1 MRIAVASG
9 KGGTGKTTVA
19 VNLAVSA
26 ARVGLRAAYVDC
38 DVEEPNGH
46 IYLKPEK
53 GLSLPVA
60 VEVPDVDETLCTV
73 CGKCG
78 KICEFRS
85 IAVLGDR
92 VMVFPELCHGCG
104 GCFLVCPVD
113 ALKREKRLAGRV
125 ETGLSRIAPD
135 PGGPPEPRG
144 NGEISFV
151 QGILRVR
158 EAMPLPVI
166 REVKKHIPDRDI
178 VIVDCPPGNSCPMV
192 ESVRGADRVILVTE
206 PTPFGLNDLG
216 IALETVSEIGIP
228 VDIVMNR
235 CDPERDAAPVDI
247 GDGRAEVIARIP
259 ESREMARIGSRGGM
273 AYFESAGF
281 GRIMDGILEKM
292 LRAARGAR

>member
-60 VEVPDVDETLCTV
+60 VEVPEVDESKCTA
-73 CGKCG
+73 CGKCRD
-78 KICEFRS
+78 ICEFRA

-113 ALKREKRLAGRV
+113 ALKRDKRLAGRV
-125 ETGLSRIAPD
+125 ETGVSKIAPD
-135 PGGPPEPRG
+135 V
-144 NGEISFV
+144 EISFV
-151 QGILRVR
+151 QGILRVK
-158 EAMPLPVI
+158 EAMSLPVI
-166 REVKKHIPDRDI
+166 RAAKKLIPDRDI
-178 VIVDCPPGNSCPMV
+178 VVVDCPPGNSCPMV

-206 PTPFGLNDLG
+206 PTPFGLNDLE
-216 IALETVSEIGIP
+216 IALETVREIGIP

-235 CDPERDAAPVDI
+235 CDPGGPAPTMNI
-247 GDGRAEVIARIP
+247 GDGRVEVIARIP
-259 ESREMARIGSRGGM
+259 ESREMAQIGSRGGM
-273 AYFESAGF
+273 ASLESKEFAG
-281 GRIMDGILEKM
+281 IMKKVLEKI
-292 LRAARGAR
+292 LRASRGVR